1 MDFLFC
7 TMKAS
12 CRYGW
17 VRNAES
23 NTLQEG
29 TIKQSNEIEGVLL
42 RKPTSTFKGI
52 GRGWVPETGNG
63 A

>member
-17 VRNAES
+17 LRNAENS
-23 NTLQEG
+23 TLQGG
-29 TIKQSNEIEGVLL
+29 TIKQSNEIEGVRLG
-42 RKPTSTFKGI
+42 KPTSTFKGI
-52 GRGWVPETGNG
+52 GRGLVPETGG

>member
-29 TIKQSNEIEGVLL
+29 TIKQSNEIEGVPL